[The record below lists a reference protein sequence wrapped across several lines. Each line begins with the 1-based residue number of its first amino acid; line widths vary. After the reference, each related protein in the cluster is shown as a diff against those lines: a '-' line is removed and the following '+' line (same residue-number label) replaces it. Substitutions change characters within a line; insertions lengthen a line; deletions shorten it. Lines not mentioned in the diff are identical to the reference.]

1 MSQVKLVTYQAR
13 RGYDFAQHV
22 DGFVLQGTSLGPSG
36 EICALAISEE
46 PPLVKGM
53 FPDTN
58 TETAYTYKVIQMS
71 EQGLSSLELKDQHWN
86 FHFYQPIENDHALL
100 ACARSYRHSD
110 DKYDLN
116 AKVFD
121 KTGKLVREFLLGDGI
136 QDLKVTKKNS
146 IWTSYF
152 DEGIFGNY
160 GWEDPVGASGLIR
173 WDKFGS
179 QQYVYPQPSEHFS
192 GHFID
197 DCYAMN
203 VIDDYEVYF
212 YFYSDFQLAHI
223 QNGRI
228 QYVPTPIRGSDG
240 FVIYRDYIL
249 FRGGY
254 ENQNQYMLFQRQD
267 SGLKPISKVLFVDID
282 GHELVSNWVDCRGSE
297 LLLQQNTTTYVVDL
311 RDVVQAI

>member
-1 MSQVKLVTYQAR
+1 MSQVKLVTYEAR
-13 RGYDFAQHV
+13 RSYDFAQHI
-22 DGFVLQGTSLGPSG
+22 DGFVLRSTSLGPSG
-36 EICALAISEE
+36 EICA
-46 PPLVKGM
+46 
-53 FPDTN
+53 
-58 TETAYTYKVIQMS
+58 TENAYTYRVIRKF
-71 EQGLSSLELKDQHWN
+71 ERELYSLELKDQHWN
-86 FHFYQPIENDHALL
+86 FHFYQPIEHDYALL

-121 KTGKLVREFLLGDGI
+121 KTGKLVREFPLGDGI
-136 QDLKVTKKNS
+136 QDLKVTDKNS

-160 GWEDPVGASGLIR
+160 GWEDPVRANGLIR
-173 WDKFGS
+173 WDKSGS
-179 QQYVYPQPSEHFS
+179 QQYVYDQPSE
-192 GHFID
+192 HFID

-203 VIDDYEVYF
+203 VIDDCEAYF
-212 YFYSDFQLAHI
+212 YFSSDFQLAHI

-228 QYVPTPIRGSDG
+228 QYMPIPIEGSDG

-267 SGLKPISKVLFVDID
+267 SEQLKIISKVLFVDID

-297 LLLQQNTTTYVVDL
+297 MLLQQNTTTYVVDL
-311 RDVVQAI
+311 RDVVQAM